1 MKGNPAILDAL
12 NEALRYELTAINQ
25 HFLHGLMCDDWGYER
40 LAEAYKKMSIT
51 EMIHAQKLM
60 ERILYLDGGPTMQ
73 YLNLQIGQNVKQ
85 QLTNDHERQL
95 TVITLYNKVLA
106 LAVEVKDNGSR
117 ELFES
122 LLVKKEENNDWMEAQ
137 LQQISD
143 MGIANYLAAQVEE
156 D

>member
-1 MKGNPAILDAL
+1 MKGNPAILEAL
-12 NEALRYELTAINQ
+12 NETLRYELTAINQ

-40 LAEAYKKMSIT
+40 LGEAYKKMSIS
-51 EMIHAQKLM
+51 EMIHSQKLM
-60 ERILYLDGGPTMQ
+60 ERILFLDGGPTMQ

-95 TVITLYNKVLA
+95 IVIALYNKAVA
-106 LAVEVKDNGSR
+106 LAVEANDSGSR

-122 LLVKKEENNDWMEAQ
+122 LLTKKEENSDWLEAQ

>member
-40 LAEAYKKMSIT
+40 LAEAYKKMSIV

-85 QLTNDHERQL
+85 QLSNDHERQL
-95 TVITLYNKVLA
+95 TVITLYNKVVA

-122 LLVKKEENNDWMEAQ
+122 LLVKKEEHNDWMEAQ